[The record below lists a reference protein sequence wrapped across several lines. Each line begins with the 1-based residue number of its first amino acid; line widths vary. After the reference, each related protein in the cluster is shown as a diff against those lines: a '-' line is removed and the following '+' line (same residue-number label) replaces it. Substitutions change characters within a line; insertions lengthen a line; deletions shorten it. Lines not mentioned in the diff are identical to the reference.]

1 MFFDEI
7 QHVKD
12 FEKVLASF
20 KATLNCSIFVTG
32 SNSTLLSG
40 ELATLLVGRTVEFQ
54 IMPFSYQETIQLF
67 EINEKPLPENFIIDL
82 SNGVECLKDLFLK
95 KKVK

>member
-12 FEKVLASF
+12 FEKILASF

-67 EINEKPLPENFIIDL
+67 EINEKPLSENFIIDYIKW
-82 SNGVECLKDLFLK
+82 GGMPQRFVFE
-95 KKVK
+95 